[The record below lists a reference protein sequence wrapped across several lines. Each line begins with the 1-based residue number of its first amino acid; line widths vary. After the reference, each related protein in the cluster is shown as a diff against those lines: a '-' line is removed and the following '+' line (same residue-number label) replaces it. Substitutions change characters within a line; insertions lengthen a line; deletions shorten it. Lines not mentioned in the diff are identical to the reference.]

1 MWSEVSA
8 QDLYILF
15 ISRSR
20 ENKSEWTKYTLRGLA
35 DPLGVASVYKAYF
48 LLHTDANVAEKCNN
62 ILHKMHGEKE
72 VL

>member
-1 MWSEVSA
+1 MSE
-8 QDLYILF
+8 
-15 ISRSR
+15 RSIP
-20 ENKSEWTKYTLRGLA
+20 SEDFA

-62 ILHKMHGEKE
+62 ILHKVHGEKE